1 MGDFQRNRG
10 RERKPARRFGGF
22 EASRPRGRFNRNSS
36 ESSGRFGGRSDFRRD
51 GGRSNRRLS
60 EMHTTICNKCSKE
73 CTVPFKPTQNKP
85 VYCSDCFRKND
96 HAFVKSDAEQSGR
109 SNLSAEDLVKINE
122 KLDKIMQALG
132 IE

>member
-1 MGDFQRNRG
+1 
-10 RERKPARRFGGF
+10 
-22 EASRPRGRFNRNSS
+22 
-36 ESSGRFGGRSDFRRD
+36 
-51 GGRSNRRLS
+51 
-60 EMHTTICNKCSKE
+60 E

-96 HAFVKSDAEQSGR
+96 HSFVKSDSAQSGR
-109 SNLSAEDLVKINE
+109 SDHSTEDLAKIHQ